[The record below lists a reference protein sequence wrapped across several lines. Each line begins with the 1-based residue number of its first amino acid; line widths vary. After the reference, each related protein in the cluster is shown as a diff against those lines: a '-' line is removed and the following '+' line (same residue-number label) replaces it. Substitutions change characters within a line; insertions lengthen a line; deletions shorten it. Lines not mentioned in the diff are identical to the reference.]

1 MLHSKNSGELVLK
14 NILIFLTALFL
25 LSSCATNDIGYSY
38 FGAPGY
44 GKPACKGFNPKLWH
58 NCNGGISYNANLW
71 AYGIWMNGK
80 REGKGQ
86 SLSDGQHCLLNSKNG
101 MLDGWRECD
110 DGTKEFYVA
119 GKLQSSNKSANT
131 NKRTVSVN
139 LTRLTNS
146 VMNGWRADYK
156 AEMGSLVNGS
166 RCSSSVNLTALTN
179 SVMNG
184 WRADYKSEMGS
195 LLSCTSC
202 SSSVNLTSLT
212 NSVMNG
218 WRADYKREMSSL
230 ISCLSN

>member
-1 MLHSKNSGELVLK
+1 LK

-25 LSSCATNDIGYSY
+25 LSSCATNDIVDVHN
-38 FGAPGY
+38 GAASFS
-44 GKPACKGFNPKLWH
+44 KPACEGSNPKLWH
-58 NCNGGISYNANLW
+58 NCSGGWFFDKNTY
-71 AYGIWMNGK
+71 AYGVYMSGK
-80 REGKGQ
+80 RNGIGITYSYGE
-86 SLSDGQHCLLNSKNG
+86 HCTVYMKNG
-101 MLDGWRECD
+101 LLDGLRECI

-119 GKLQSSNKSANT
+119 GELKSSNKRANT
-131 NKRTVSVN
+131 NKQTVSVN

-156 AEMGSLVNGS
+156 EEMGSLINGS

-202 SSSVNLTSLT
+202 SSSVSLTKLT

-230 ISCLSN
+230 ISCASN